1 MSSVF
6 DLLTDDEQQ
15 DSLTMPP
22 GLYDW
27 QEPLVRK
34 IVTTVRQYKV
44 CLNLSEMGTG
54 KTIQSVASCV
64 IMRKKPFI
72 ICPKSVIPTWQ
83 AVCDRYQVK
92 PIAIVN
98 YETLKLGKIYYG
110 ASRSNTAYVSKVSG
124 QYQWSLPYDA
134 CLIMDEVHKCKNL
147 RTDNGKLLLSVKQC
161 PAVILLSGTIAEN
174 ISDIKP
180 FLYLCGELNDL
191 SGFNKYKKTH
201 GLSKCRERLQK
212 YIVQIKIS
220 QIGSFPKNHVS
231 IGLFDVTPLIT
242 QAWQEIDAMLSQ
254 KKTTHLLTKIQKR
267 KQQIELHKA
276 QIFVEQT
283 EMYLNENKSVAIFV
297 NYLDT
302 IRVILDALGTSCCI
316 HGDQSEEER
325 QTHISDFQTNKSFVI
340 VCQMRVIGI
349 DLHDTTGRPRATLF
363 SIPESATDLEQGL
376 ARTYRAGTLTPVV
389 QTIVVSNDPYE
400 KEMIDSLIA
409 KSNNIGQIHGY
420 DSSYL

>member
-1 MSSVF
+1 
-6 DLLTDDEQQ
+6 
-15 DSLTMPP
+15 MPP

-27 QEPLVRK
+27 QEPLVQK
-34 IVTTVRQYKV
+34 IVEIVRQHKV

-54 KTIQSVASCV
+54 KTIQSIASCV
-64 IMRKKPFI
+64 VMRKRPFI
-72 ICPKSVIPTWQ
+72 VSPKSVIPTWQ

-110 ASRSNTAYVSKVSG
+110 TSRSSTAYVSKVSG
-124 QYQWSLPYDA
+124 HWQWSLPYDS

-147 RTDNGKLLLSVKQC
+147 RTDNGKLLLSTKQC

-174 ISDIKP
+174 IDDIKP

-201 GLSKCRERLQK
+201 GLNKCRERLQK
-212 YIVQIKIS
+212 YIVQIKIT
-220 QIGSFPKNHVS
+220 QIGSFPRNHVS
-231 IGLFDVTPLIT
+231 IGVFDISPLIT
-242 QAWQEIDAMLSQ
+242 DTWQEIERLLAQ
-254 KKTTHLLTKIQKR
+254 KKTAHVLTKIQKR
-267 KQQIELHKA
+267 KQQIELYKA

-283 EMYLNENKSVAIFV
+283 KIYLSENKSVVIFV

-302 IRVILDALGTSCCI
+302 IRVILDALNITCCV
-316 HGDQSEEER
+316 HGEQSDDDR
-325 QTHISDFQTNKSFVI
+325 QTHIQDFQTNKSHVI

-376 ARTYRAGTLTPVV
+376 ARTYRAGTLTPVI
-389 QTIVVSNDPYE
+389 QTIVVSNDSYE
-400 KEMIDSLIA
+400 KVMIDSLIA
-409 KSNNIGQIHGY
+409 KSNNISQIHGY